1 MVLKIKLRVSRGRI
15 KPFVSQ
21 VQTSGRVQRA
31 FAEQIGKPVGACV
44 AGAVSKGMGIGAIKK
59 AVRDCAKGKK
69 GTKLSM

>member
-21 VQTSGRVQRA
+21 VSTHGRVQKA

-44 AGAVSKGMGIGAIKK
+44 AANVHKGMGIGDIKK
-59 AVRDCAKGKK
+59 AVRNCAKDKK
-69 GTKLSM
+69 GTGLSF